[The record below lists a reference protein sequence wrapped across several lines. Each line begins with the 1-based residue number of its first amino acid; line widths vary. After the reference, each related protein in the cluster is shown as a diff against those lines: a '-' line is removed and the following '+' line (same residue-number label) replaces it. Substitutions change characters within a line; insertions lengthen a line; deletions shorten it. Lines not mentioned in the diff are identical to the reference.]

1 MRAVL
6 ERRALETLTQG
17 HLANHVN
24 FLCRPHRVCRRRGG
38 LRGHLLIEQ

>member
-6 ERRALETLTQG
+6 ERRALETLTR
-17 HLANHVN
+17 ATSPTTSASSAARTESTVV
-24 FLCRPHRVCRRRGG
+24 VCG